1 MAFIA
6 REAKGLDRPI
16 PKNKVI
22 KAHDAWVI
30 KTASEALAAGIARR
44 QEIESAALA
53 AFEAEQ
59 RRGYLEG
66 REQAKLEQSGNMI
79 DIISRTIDYF
89 AKVEAQM
96 VDLVLEAV
104 RRIINDFDDRKKIE
118 KVVEN
123 CLCLVRNQQ
132 QIMIKVHPDRAEEV
146 QEGIHNFRRKFPAIE
161 QIEVVPDSQLATDAC
176 VIESD
181 IGRVEASLSGQIE
194 ALRKTL
200 ERVFSMPG
208 AESSTTTNKVIT

>member
-1 MAFIA
+1 MVFIV
-6 REAKGLDRPI
+6 REAKGIERPVAQ
-16 PKNKVI
+16 NKVI
-22 KAHDAWVI
+22 KAEDAWVV
-30 KTASEALAAGIARR
+30 KTAREALAAGNARR

-59 RRGYLEG
+59 RRGYFEG

-79 DIISRTIDYF
+79 DIISRTVDYF

-104 RRIINDFDDRKKIE
+104 RRIINDFDDRQKIE

-123 CLCLVRNQQ
+123 CLSLVRNQQ
-132 QIMIKVHPDRAEEV
+132 QITIRVHPDRAGQV
-146 QEGIHNFRRKFPAIE
+146 RQDIQSFQKKFPAIE
-161 QIEVVPDSQLATDAC
+161 QIEVMHDNQLAIDAC

-194 ALRKTL
+194 ALRTTL
-200 ERVFSMPG
+200 ERVFSMPST
-208 AESSTTTNKVIT
+208 ES

>member
-1 MAFIA
+1 MAFIV
-6 REAKGLDRPI
+6 REDKGIERPI
-16 PKNKVI
+16 PINKVI
-22 KAHDAWVI
+22 KAHDAWAV
-30 KTASEALAAGIARR
+30 KTASEALAAGNARR

-123 CLCLVRNQQ
+123 CLSLVRNQQ
-132 QIMIKVHPDRAEEV
+132 QIMIKVHPDRAKEV
-146 QEGIHNFRRKFPAIE
+146 QEGIHNFRRRFPAIE
-161 QIEVVPDSQLATDAC
+161 QIEVVQDNHLALDAC

-194 ALRKTL
+194 ALRSTL
-200 ERVFSMPG
+200 ERVFSIP
-208 AESSTTTNKVIT
+208 AA

>member
-1 MAFIA
+1 MVFIV
-6 REAKGLDRPI
+6 REAKGIERPVAQ
-16 PKNKVI
+16 NKVI
-22 KAHDAWVI
+22 KAEDAWVV
-30 KTASEALAAGIARR
+30 KTAREALAAGNARR

-59 RRGYLEG
+59 RRGYFEG

-79 DIISRTIDYF
+79 DIISRTVDYF

-104 RRIINDFDDRKKIE
+104 RRIINDFDDRQKIE

-123 CLCLVRNQQ
+123 CLSLVRNQQ
-132 QIMIKVHPDRAEEV
+132 QITIKVHPDRSV
-146 QEGIHNFRRKFPAIE
+146 QVRQDIQGFQKKFPAIE
-161 QIEVVPDSQLATDAC
+161 QIEVIHDNQLAIDAC

-194 ALRKTL
+194 ALRTTL
-200 ERVFSMPG
+200 ERVFSMPST
-208 AESSTTTNKVIT
+208 ES

>member
-1 MAFIA
+1 MAFIV
-6 REAKGLDRPI
+6 REAKGLERPI

-22 KAHDAWVI
+22 KAEDAWVI
-30 KTASEALAAGIARR
+30 KTASEALAAGNARR
-44 QEIESAALA
+44 KAIESAALA

-66 REQAKLEQSGNMI
+66 KEQAKLEQSENMI
-79 DIISRTIDYF
+79 DIISRTVDYF
-89 AKVEAQM
+89 ARVESQM

-104 RRIINDFDDRKKIE
+104 RRIIE

-123 CLCLVRNQQ
+123 CLSLIRNQQ
-132 QIMIKVHPDRAEEV
+132 QIMIKVHPDRVMEV
-146 QEGIHNFRRKFPAIE
+146 REDVHNFRRKFPAIE

-176 VIESD
+176 IIESD

-194 ALRKTL
+194 ALRTTL
-200 ERVFSMPG
+200 GRVFSMPG
-208 AESSTTTNKVIT
+208 SESSTTTNKVIT

>member
-1 MAFIA
+1 MVFIVRA
-6 REAKGLDRPI
+6 AKDIETPI
-16 PKNKVI
+16 PRNKII
-22 KAHDAWVI
+22 KAEDAWVV
-30 KTASEALAAGIARR
+30 KAASEALAAGNARR
-44 QEIESAALA
+44 QAIESAAMA

-66 REQAKLEQSGNMI
+66 REQAKVEQSGNMI
-79 DIISRTIDYF
+79 DIISRTVDYF

-104 RRIINDFDDRKKIE
+104 QRIINDFDDRQKVE

-123 CLCLVRNQQ
+123 CLSLVRNQQ
-132 QIMIKVHPDRAEEV
+132 QIMIKVHPDSATQIR
-146 QEGIHNFRRKFPAIE
+146 QDIHLLQSKFPAIE
-161 QIEVVPDSQLATDAC
+161 QIEVVQDNHLAKDAC

-194 ALRKTL
+194 ALRSTL
-200 ERVFSMPG
+200 ERVFSMPP
-208 AESSTTTNKVIT
+208 AESSS